1 MTEKRKLFGDMI
13 VNIISFGIPI
23 AILQFFVLPH
33 LAARMDAESY
43 GIVLTFTALVSI
55 ISEMAI
61 GTLAN
66 VRVLENENYSKKD
79 KIGVFKLLFYI
90 LVCGS
95 GLLLFIV
102 SVVLYK
108 ATLSDVFY
116 LLIYYLFL
124 SFRIYYLSEFRIKKL
139 YFGVMVNNII
149 ISAGYIVGIIIFD
162 ITNIWQHVYIVSVL
176 LSLLHLFSR
185 TSFNKES
192 LIIDASIGSL
202 AKQNTSLMVSYIIG
216 NGMSYLDRLFLY
228 PLLGGPSVSI
238 YQVSTLMGKLYSLIG
253 APINMVVL
261 SYTADFEGIKKK
273 VIVKIIFFSAL
284 FGTLYSIFAILV
296 SPLIL
301 NLLYPQYYE
310 SASNY
315 IPIVTIAISIFNM
328 STVLRIISMK
338 TIGYNSILVIELT
351 YAFLYIIL
359 TLSLIK
365 NSGLMGFCVAALISA
380 ISRFGLYIL
389 MNLTGKTFNMFSVLK
404 GHNTL

>member
-1 MTEKRKLFGDMI
+1 
-13 VNIISFGIPI
+13 
-23 AILQFFVLPH
+23 
-33 LAARMDAESY
+33 
-43 GIVLTFTALVSI
+43 
-55 ISEMAI
+55 
-61 GTLAN
+61 
-66 VRVLENENYSKKD
+66 
-79 KIGVFKLLFYI
+79 
-90 LVCGS
+90 
-95 GLLLFIV
+95 
-102 SVVLYK
+102 
-108 ATLSDVFY
+108 
-116 LLIYYLFL
+116 
-124 SFRIYYLSEFRIKKL
+124 
-139 YFGVMVNNII
+139 MVNNII